1 MIISYIIGRSSKC
14 GESLDIFLKASWL
27 ARGFQ
32 VFFFFFFLQ
41 PKCRERER
49 SELRFHMDTDHYS
62 FLST

>member
-1 MIISYIIGRSSKC
+1 VIISYIIGRSSKC
-14 GESLDIFLKASWL
+14 GESLDIFLKAFWL
-27 ARGFQ
+27 DSGFK
-32 VFFFFFFLQ
+32 FFFFFFLQ

>member
-1 MIISYIIGRSSKC
+1 VIISYIIGRSSKC

-32 VFFFFFFLQ
+32 VFFFFFLQ